1 MHDQPTMYP
10 TKREQLVVLVTGGGL
25 AAVLVGGFFIGIFVA
40 MSVIRVRAGTGF
52 WYGLRVFGPGGFGPT
67 WVGMLVICS
76 MFWPIT
82 LAVWLA
88 RGRPE
93 PRIVF
98 NEKALERQRLQAA
111 GD

>member
-1 MHDQPTMYP
+1 MST
-10 TKREQLVVLVTGGGL
+10 EAIIGL
-25 AAVLVGGFFIGIFVA
+25 GYWIGVFVA

-52 WYGLRVFGPGGFGPT
+52 WRGLRVFGPNGFGLGWT
-67 WVGMLVICS
+67 SMVILCS

-82 LAVWLA
+82 LVVWLL

-98 NEKALERQRLQAA
+98 NEKAAERQARQAA
-111 GD
+111 GRA